1 MTDEFQP
8 LLNADRITGELY
20 HIDAGLTSDLAR
32 MYGLLVRIPNGLEP
46 LRKKFED
53 HVRKAGVEAVQK
65 VLPAP
70 GATTEAG
77 KADVLVRCCGYV

>member
-1 MTDEFQP
+1 MPIGSKASSIAQYPRFV
-8 LLNADRITGELY
+8 
-20 HIDAGLTSDLAR
+20 LTSDLAR

-53 HVRKAGVEAVQK
+53 HVRRAGIEAVQK

-70 GATTEAG
+70 GATTDAG
-77 KADVLVRCCGYV
+77 KADVLVSTTLRSGL

>member
-1 MTDEFQP
+1 MP
-8 LLNADRITGELY
+8 TGSKASSIVQYL
-20 HIDAGLTSDLAR
+20 ALSLTSDLAR

-53 HVRKAGVEAVQK
+53 HVRRAGIEAVQK

-77 KADVLVRCCGYV
+77 KADVLVSTIQRSCR